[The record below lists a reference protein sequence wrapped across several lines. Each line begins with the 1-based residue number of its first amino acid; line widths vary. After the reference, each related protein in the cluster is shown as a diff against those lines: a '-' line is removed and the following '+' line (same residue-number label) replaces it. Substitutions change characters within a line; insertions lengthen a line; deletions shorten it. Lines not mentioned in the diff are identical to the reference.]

1 MRAGR
6 VGAAWPV
13 LRPSACHCCP
23 RWCQGHSGA
32 QRLLPQAVSTAAPA
46 CLDGCLGRRWP
57 ADSSCP
63 VTAPR
68 PLASGGGGLPGA
80 VLLFSQ
86 GRFTVWRRAGRW
98 EPGAQTQSLLPR
110 AHCRWLEK
118 EKPGWGTLL
127 GLLQGMV
134 CLGDCRAHRGLCG
147 PVSLPTCSA
156 AAPCFISV
164 PSVLT
169 RGAPRLVFCPLCKLA
184 TVEHRGGSS
193 YQVGCLNCCSKKPR
207 WLAWVRLHG
216 RQPGTPRTLRMLPA
230 PRLVSCG
237 LTLAGTPSRRCCDC
251 SRSITPE
258 ITAILGSS
266 EAVAVALDCGVQR
279 LSGLFCSESK

>member
-1 MRAGR
+1 MRVGCGPAGWEPHGPSSGPALVTAVPGGARVTQEPSASSLRQFPPRHLRAGT
-6 VGAAWPV
+6 AAWGGGGPPTLG
-13 LRPSACHCCP
+13 LRRGWPAWCRLALFAGEVHSVQEGPAGGSQGPRRRACCPGHTAGGLKRRSLGGGRCWACFRGWCASGTAGHTGGCVALSACPPVQRRPHVSFLSP
-23 RWCQGHSGA
+23 RC
-32 QRLLPQAVSTAAPA
+32 
-46 CLDGCLGRRWP
+46 
-57 ADSSCP
+57 SCGG
-63 VTAPR
+63 APR
-68 PLASGGGGLPGA
+68 P
-80 VLLFSQ
+80 
-86 GRFTVWRRAGRW
+86 
-98 EPGAQTQSLLPR
+98 
-110 AHCRWLEK
+110 
-118 EKPGWGTLL
+118 
-127 GLLQGMV
+127 
-134 CLGDCRAHRGLCG
+134 
-147 PVSLPTCSA
+147 
-156 AAPCFISV
+156 
-164 PSVLT
+164 
-169 RGAPRLVFCPLCKLA
+169 VFCPLCKLA

-279 LSGLFCSESK
+279 LYGLFRSESK

>member
-32 QRLLPQAVSTAAPA
+32 QRLLPQAVSTAASA
-46 CLDGCLGRRWP
+46 CRDGCLGRRWP
-57 ADSSCP
+57 PDPWPPAGVACLVPSCSF
-63 VTAPR
+63 R
-68 PLASGGGGLPGA
+68 RGGSQCAGG
-80 VLLFSQ
+80 
-86 GRFTVWRRAGRW
+86 AGRW

-193 YQVGCLNCCSKKPR
+193 YQVGYLNCCSKKPR

-230 PRLVSCG
+230 PPPGVLRSD
-237 LTLAGTPSRRCCDC
+237 AGWHP
-251 SRSITPE
+251 IQKV
-258 ITAILGSS
+258 L
-266 EAVAVALDCGVQR
+266 
-279 LSGLFCSESK
+279 